1 MCKYPPLLVFT
12 NEHRFADCDM
22 FARFA
27 GIGVSH
33 VSQMI
38 GGHGAALV
46 IEATKE
52 SGEGEGEDLGMQVDA
67 EHQAVECDE
76 DEEDE
81 DDSDAS
87 EVEDSEDNDEDD
99 EDDNNCNDVADDGSR
114 GSEEM

>member
-1 MCKYPPLLVFT
+1 MFT
-12 NEHRFADCDM
+12 NEHRFADCNM

-33 VSQMI
+33 VSQMM

-46 IEATKE
+46 IETTEE
-52 SGEGEGEDLGMQVDA
+52 SDEGEGEDLGMQVDA

-81 DDSDAS
+81 EDEEDAS
-87 EVEDSEDNDEDD
+87 EVEDSKDNDKDD
-99 EDDNNCNDVADDGSR
+99 KYDNNCNNVADDGSR